1 MQGKCPKS
9 PKWLLW
15 KNQIGCKFHKITVCS
30 LGVVVGAS
38 WEEISD
44 MLKKITQGYF
54 WCSAFELLPWRIVQD
69 CFKLL
74 VGSQFQSMKSYSHH
88 RWLFAAVSNLSDV
101 RPIQFAEMLYRAGE
115 NWSLGVILNHFHIQV
130 VIYENILMAA
140 YSSSYNCNFSKLTKS
155 LSNTFCACSADFFF
169 LGFGTDFIISTF
181 SVTK

>member
-1 MQGKCPKS
+1 MAAVEKPD
-9 PKWLLW
+9 WLQVPQDYCVLARSSCW
-15 KNQIGCKFHKITVCS
+15 GFMGRNIRYVKENYTR
-30 LGVVVGAS
+30 
-38 WEEISD
+38 
-44 MLKKITQGYF
+44 GYF

-115 NWSLGVILNHFHIQV
+115 NWSLGVILNHFYIQV

-155 LSNTFCACSADFFF
+155 LSNTFWYWFYHFNF
-169 LGFGTDFIISTF
+169 
-181 SVTK
+181 